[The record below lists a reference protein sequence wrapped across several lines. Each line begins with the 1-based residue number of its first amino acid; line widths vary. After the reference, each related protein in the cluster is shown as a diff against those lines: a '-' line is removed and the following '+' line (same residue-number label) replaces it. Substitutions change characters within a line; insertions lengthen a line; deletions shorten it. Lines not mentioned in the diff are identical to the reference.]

1 MFFENGDPFG
11 FGGMGGD
18 YRANPKHLQQLPQL
32 LGGDLGGGRAG
43 DHLGKGAPHLVIAPV
58 GFGLPPPAH
67 GRILLGDAQ
76 QLEPEPLHL
85 KSSGH
90 QVGARVGGGTLS
102 AQCRLQLGLPL
113 PNQTQQQSGEKL
125 DDLVGV
131 CGRAGGGRISR
142 LGKTDGGE
150 WIEQRVGHPTGSRSG
165 DAAEEQPQV
174 FHRSLPMATRVS
186 CVALPDAAA
195 APRSPC

>member
-1 MFFENGDPFG
+1 MRRCFSRTVTRLASVGWAVITGRTRSTSSSF
-11 FGGMGGD
+11 
-18 YRANPKHLQQLPQL
+18 RSS

-85 KSSGH
+85 KSSGQ
-90 QVGARVGGGTLS
+90 QVGAQVGGGTLS
-102 AQCRLQLGLPL
+102 AQYRLQLGLPL

-142 LGKTDGGE
+142 LGKTDG
-150 WIEQRVGHPTGSRSG
+150 
-165 DAAEEQPQV
+165 
-174 FHRSLPMATRVS
+174 
-186 CVALPDAAA
+186 
-195 APRSPC
+195 